1 MTATSHRRLA
11 AVAVAIL
18 LTLPA
23 CSGSAG
29 DPATS
34 WAPSSSGPSSSAA
47 ASPALKTVDPAA
59 LQTLVDQTIKD
70 WLIPGAVVLVRTPQ
84 GDVTVGS
91 GTTELGRPQ
100 TPDASTHF
108 RIASNTKTMTSAVIL
123 QLAQEGRLRLDD
135 PVSKYVPGVP
145 GGDTITV
152 AQLLAMRTGL
162 YNFTNS
168 QIIAN
173 SLDNDPARAWQPR
186 ELLDIAFAQ
195 PANFAPGAEFEY
207 SNTNYVL
214 LGMIIE
220 QVDGRSLADSMQARL
235 FGPLGMTNTE
245 FPAAADNT
253 LPEPYAHGYLYGSSS
268 VALFGEPEY
277 TPEQIAAA
285 HDGTWPPT
293 DFTGVNHSFA
303 FAAGGVVSTAGDL
316 ATWMDALVGGKV
328 LDSEHQQLWA
338 ASPQVEDPDK
348 PAGQWYGYGIAR
360 QKVGDITLTFH
371 GGETAGYNSFMGVD
385 AANDMTLVV
394 WTNQP
399 DSVDTM
405 RQTANSLMVKVLD
418 LVYVDPPSA
427 AVASPP
433 VRSAPSAAQ
442 TAAFEETACPTPNL
456 PGLPAL
462 DFPPTMTCGY
472 LTVPENRSNPDGKAI
487 KIFVAKA
494 PATSA
499 APAADPLVVLD
510 GGPGGAGSI
519 SYAAMTGAGVNADR
533 DVYFVDQ
540 RGTLHSDPL
549 LNCPEYDTVANE
561 LASMPFSSD
570 AATAKDLMA
579 VQSCHDRW
587 AAAGVDLSAYN
598 TAENAADIADLR
610 VALGIEAWDVYGVS
624 YGTKL
629 AAVLLR
635 DHPEGI
641 RSVVLD
647 SVSPPNFNIVENWW
661 SAPADSFQ
669 AIFAACAAQPACAAA
684 YPSLET
690 DFYDTVNRLT
700 SSPAVVET
708 TGPDG
713 APLSL
718 NIDGFVLAYAIIMTT
733 ERHDAAGVPK
743 MIADAAARR
752 YADVAAATV
761 EFMTPA
767 SIVGAAGYGLAFGVF
782 CSESADLTTEAATSA
797 HAKAVLPQFPDQVLK
812 IQPKQGRL
820 FAQCPIWDVAPADA
834 SMMDPVV
841 SDVPVLIMEGDFDGA
856 TAPEWVDLV
865 TPGLS
870 RSQVVRF
877 PFTGH
882 ATLNKSDCARD
893 VMNAFLADPTQPVDS
908 SCTTSIQLTFTT
920 N

>member
-1 MTATSHRRLA
+1 MITTSTRRGGPI
-11 AVAVAIL
+11 AVAVLLIL
-18 LTLPA
+18 SA
-23 CSGSAG
+23 CSGPSG
-29 DPATS
+29 DPVT
-34 WAPSSSGPSSSAA
+34 SSSTPASSTPSSAA
-47 ASPALKTVDPAA
+47 ATSALKTVDPAA
-59 LQTLVDQTIKD
+59 LQALVDQTTKD
-70 WLIPGAVVLVRTPQ
+70 WLIPGAVVLLRTPQ
-84 GDVTVGS
+84 GDVTVGA
-91 GTTELGRPQ
+91 GTAELGRQQ
-100 TPDASTHF
+100 TPDANTHF

-123 QLAQEGRLRLDD
+123 QLAQEGKLNLDD
-135 PVSKYVPGVP
+135 PVSRYVAGVP

-152 AQLLAMRTGL
+152 AQLLQMRTGL

-168 QIIAN
+168 QIIAE
-173 SLDNDPARAWQPR
+173 SLDNDPARAWQPQ

-195 PANFAPGAEFEY
+195 PVNFAPGAEFEY

-220 QVDGRSLADSMQARL
+220 KVDGRSLADSMQARL

-253 LPEPYAHGYLYGSSS
+253 LPEPFAHGYLYGSSS

-293 DFTGVNHSFA
+293 DYTGVNHSFA
-303 FAAGGVVSTAGDL
+303 FAAGGVVSTAHDL

-328 LDSEHQQLWA
+328 LEPEYQQLWA
-338 ASPQVEDPDK
+338 ASPQVEHPDH
-348 PAGQWYGYGIAR
+348 PAGQWYGYGITQ

-385 AANDMTLVV
+385 AANDMTLVI

-399 DSVDTM
+399 DNVDTM

-418 LVYVDPPSA
+418 LIYVDPPSA
-427 AVASPP
+427 AVASLP
-433 VRSAPSAAQ
+433 APSAAQ
-442 TAAFEETACPTPNL
+442 TAAFEESACPTPNL

-462 DFPPTMTCGY
+462 DFPSTMTCGY
-472 LTVPENRSNPDGKAI
+472 LTVPENRTRPDGRMI
-487 KIFVAKA
+487 KIFVARA
-494 PATSA
+494 PAVAS
-499 APAADPLVVLD
+499 APAADPLVVLV

-519 SYAAMTGAGVNADR
+519 SYAAMTKRGVNADR

-540 RGTLHSDPL
+540 RGTYHSDPL

-561 LASMPFSSD
+561 LASIPFSSD
-570 AATAKDLMA
+570 AATVKDLAA
-579 VQSCHDRW
+579 VQTCHDRW
-587 AAAGVDLSAYN
+587 VAAGVDLSAYD

-610 VALGIEAWDVYGVS
+610 VALDIEAWDVYGVS

-647 SVSPPNFNIVENWW
+647 SVSPPNLNIVENWW
-661 SAPADSFQ
+661 SAPADSFR
-669 AIFAACAAQPACAAA
+669 AIFAACAAQPTCAAA
-684 YPSLET
+684 YPNLEA
-690 DFYDTVNRLT
+690 DFYDTVNHLT

-708 TGPDG
+708 MGPDG
-713 APLSL
+713 GPLSVT
-718 NIDGFVLAYAIIMTT
+718 IDGYVLAYAVIMAT
-733 ERHDAAGVPK
+733 ERHDASGVPK
-743 MIADAAARR
+743 MIADAAAGT
-752 YADVAAATV
+752 YDDVVAATV
-761 EFMTPA
+761 QYMAPA
-767 SIVGAAGYGLAFGVF
+767 SIIGVAGYGLAFGVF
-782 CSESADLTTEAATSA
+782 CAESADLTTEDATLA

-820 FAQCPIWDVAPADA
+820 FSECPIWDVAPANA

-841 SDVPVLIMEGDFDGA
+841 SDVPVLIMEGDFDAA

-882 ATLNKSDCARD
+882 STLGKSECARN
-893 VMNAFLADPTQPVDS
+893 VMSAFLAEPTQPVDP
-908 SCTTSIQLTFTT
+908 SCTGSIQLTFTT
-920 N
+920 G